1 MAFQIFQYE
10 FLGPIK
16 IVEWGPPMEEVVY
29 LILSKKDEKFHI
41 IYTDQTAGTQKA
53 DFFTKNSEL
62 DCWHI
67 HGGIPDE
74 IYLAIYPMW
83 KSDENT
89 RKRLVARIINRFK
102 PVCNEN

>member
-16 IVEWGPPMEEVVY
+16 ISEWGPPMEEVVY

-41 IYTDQTAGTQKA
+41 IYTDQTAGTQKK
-53 DFFTKNSEL
+53 DFFTKDLES
-62 DCWHI
+62 DCWHT
-67 HGGIPDE
+67 HGGISDE

-83 KSDENT
+83 KSDENA
-89 RKRLVARIINRFK
+89 RKRLVDKIINKFK